1 MGSRRVADPGPDYF
15 EVDFASRSEV
25 EEKLRKMEVELAGDG
40 RSHTLLDVD
49 TIFQRYHMIERTD
62 RSKVCSRTKERLKHI
77 SLCAIPF
84 DVYAKNDASLLLA
97 DLRYADNM
105 KHEDFTDTTKSLRD
119 YVVTNLFG
127 DKEPT
132 EMVGVH
138 QSSEARLERCMVA
151 MLNVMFLFED
161 RNTRFKRK
169 RTSHRLSLVHLG
181 DKLPRYETDYSGTH
195 HAYNW
200 TLPYWPQGTADD
212 PELPHTFMPEQA

>member
-1 MGSRRVADPGPDYF
+1 M
-15 EVDFASRSEV
+15 
-25 EEKLRKMEVELAGDG
+25 RKMEVELAGDG
-40 RSHTLLDVD
+40 RSHTLLDVG
-49 TIFQRYHMIERTD
+49 TIFERYHMIRRTD
-62 RSKVCSRTKERLKHI
+62 RSKVSATTKERHTHV

-84 DVYAKNDASLLLA
+84 EIYAKSEASLLLD

-105 KHEDFTDTTKSLRD
+105 KHEDFPDTTKSLRD
-119 YVVTNLFG
+119 FVVDSIFG
-127 DKEPT
+127 GKIPT

-138 QSSEARLERCMVA
+138 QSSEARLERCTVA

-181 DKLPRYETDYSGTH
+181 DALPRYETDYSHTH
-195 HAYNW
+195 HTYNW

>member
-1 MGSRRVADPGPDYF
+1 MR
-15 EVDFASRSEV
+15 
-25 EEKLRKMEVELAGDG
+25 
-40 RSHTLLDVD
+40 
-49 TIFQRYHMIERTD
+49 IF
-62 RSKVCSRTKERLKHI
+62 
-77 SLCAIPF
+77 P
-84 DVYAKNDASLLLA
+84 
-97 DLRYADNM
+97 
-105 KHEDFTDTTKSLRD
+105 DTTKSLRD

-138 QSSEARLERCMVA
+138 QTNEARLERCMVT
-151 MLNVMFLFED
+151 MLNVMYLFED

-181 DKLPRYETDYSGTH
+181 DKLPRHETDYSGTH
-195 HAYNW
+195 HTYNW